1 MLYPLIVLL
10 GCVALA
16 VIFVRRSVEGYDEET
31 HYANLISRILSIRD
45 ELRGIR
51 NSSCKTAL
59 APLLEFIPFVMPDNP
74 CDVAK
79 KEEWAS
85 FFIRT
90 YETNFVTVAEESTPN
105 DPCGAMQNVA
115 LLDETIA
122 MIRNYIQMMTNHT
135 IIASYAN
142 SFENLDQRHAEV
154 YTSLKEHVQ
163 TNIP

>member
-1 MLYPLIVLL
+1 
-10 GCVALA
+10 
-16 VIFVRRSVEGYDEET
+16 
-31 HYANLISRILSIRD
+31 
-45 ELRGIR
+45 
-51 NSSCKTAL
+51 
-59 APLLEFIPFVMPDNP
+59 MPDNP

-105 DPCGAMQNVA
+105 DPCTAMRNVA
-115 LLDETIA
+115 LLDEIIV